1 MLAISFVGIHVPLIV
16 LALWLVAT
24 SHLPLGKMLSVLG
37 IMLGATLL
45 GTACT
50 LWVQHA
56 MLAPLRQAADALDE
70 YNSAQRL
77 PDLPVH
83 GSDEVARLMR
93 GINRSVQDVD
103 AGLRELEKHVLTDA
117 LTGTFNRR
125 GCEQS
130 LSASVKRAAD
140 THAPLT
146 LFVVDMDNLKQ
157 INDRF
162 GHEAGDKALVTL
174 ADSIS
179 QCLKPGD
186 WVGRWGG
193 DEFLVAMH
201 EAPAVAFQR
210 MEALRLG
217 LEAGTSL
224 GNHPPVYLS
233 AGAAGWQE
241 GQADSDLYRMADTA
255 MYRAKFSGGRRL
267 EWEGECKDA
276 EPVKRDL

>member
-1 MLAISFVGIHVPLIV
+1 MAISFVGIHVPLIV

-45 GTACT
+45 GTAIT

-70 YNSAQRL
+70 YNNQQRL
-77 PDLPVH
+77 PNLPVH

-93 GINRSVQDVD
+93 GINRGVQDVD
-103 AGLRELEKHVLTDA
+103 AGLRLLEKHVLTDA
-117 LTGTFNRR
+117 LTGAFNRR

-130 LSASVKRAAD
+130 LSASVRRAAD

-162 GHEAGDKALVTL
+162 GHEAGDRALVAL
-174 ADSIS
+174 VAGVN
-179 QCLKPGD
+179 QHLQPGD

-201 EAPAVAFQR
+201 EVPAMAFQR
-210 MEALRLG
+210 MEQLRLD
-217 LEAGTSL
+217 LEAGTL
-224 GNHPPVYLS
+224 PGNHQPVYLS
-233 AGAAGWQE
+233 AGYACWQE
-241 GQADSDLYRMADTA
+241 GQADSDLYRKADAA
-255 MYRAKFSGGRRL
+255 MYRAKFSGGRRI
-267 EWEGECKDA
+267 EWQGERKDA
-276 EPVKRDL
+276 GPVERET